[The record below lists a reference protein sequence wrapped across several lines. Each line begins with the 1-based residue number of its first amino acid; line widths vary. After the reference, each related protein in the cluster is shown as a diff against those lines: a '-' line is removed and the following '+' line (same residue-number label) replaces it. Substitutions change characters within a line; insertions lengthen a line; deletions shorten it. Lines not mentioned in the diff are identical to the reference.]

1 MQSSWQ
7 LKWIIVSHLKAEV
20 AADGND
26 VLTKI
31 VLGYHSVVEHLACT
45 VSQVQFPALEDA
57 RN

>member
-1 MQSSWQ
+1 M
-7 LKWIIVSHLKAEV
+7 

-31 VLGYHSVVEHLACT
+31 VLGYHSVVEHLECT
-45 VSQVQFPALEDA
+45 VSQVQFPALEYA